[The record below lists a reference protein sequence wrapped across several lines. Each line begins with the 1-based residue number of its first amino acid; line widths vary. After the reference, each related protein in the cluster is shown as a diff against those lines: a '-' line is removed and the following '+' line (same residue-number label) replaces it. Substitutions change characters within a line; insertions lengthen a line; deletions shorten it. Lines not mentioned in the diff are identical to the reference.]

1 MAGCGMARRDKDGQG
16 KACYGLRRGSR
27 KAPFS
32 CIVAEQRNPSLFGL
46 DAMIEL
52 PASPRTARSCTDKEG
67 MRLLDWRN
75 HHGISRTTAY
85 ALLRATGI
93 KPANTRITGINKP
106 VSFLTKDQLV
116 AMDMVVE
123 KYKSGRSVNDLSVGG
138 QSENA
143 KVSQKLRVDILT
155 RDNYTCQMCGIGRK
169 DGAILEIDHIHP
181 VSRGGTNDPKNL
193 QVLCRECNGGKSNR
207 IVLGQV

>member
-1 MAGCGMARRDKDGQG
+1 M
-16 KACYGLRRGSR
+16 
-27 KAPFS
+27 
-32 CIVAEQRNPSLFGL
+32 AEQGNPLLFGL

-52 PASPRTARSCTDKEG
+52 LASCGTVSNYNGKEG

-85 ALLRATGI
+85 ALLRAIGI
-93 KPANTRITGINKP
+93 KPANTRIVGVNKP

-116 AMDMVVE
+116 AMDMIVE
-123 KYKSGRSVNDLSVGG
+123 KYKSGRSVNDLSIGAN
-138 QSENA
+138 SEKV

-155 RDNYTCQMCGIGRK
+155 RDNYTCQMCGVGRK